1 VSRQV
6 VIEGVPYN
14 RYRVRWRLTKGS
26 RRQMTVLSAGLP
38 WLREEVCRE
47 LDARHGIDNV
57 REGSCWIESLE

>member
-1 VSRQV
+1 
-6 VIEGVPYN
+6 
-14 RYRVRWRLTKGS
+14 
-26 RRQMTVLSAGLP
+26 MTVLSAGLP